1 MSCNSLGTLLKLKL
15 RVDSLSTILRNF
27 DKIQKQNILYNL
39 KGPLNPK
46 TSIISYSVTVIMKT
60 DDRQYKTLIILNCLL
75 HARP

>member
-27 DKIQKQNILYNL
+27 DKIQKQTILYNL
-39 KGPLNPK
+39 KGSLNPK

-60 DDRQYKTLIILNCLL
+60 DDRQYKTLIILNCLR

>member
-27 DKIQKQNILYNL
+27 DKIQKQNIPYNL
-39 KGPLNPK
+39 KGSLNPK